1 MSLCETVAIN
11 FYMNKRTKK
20 IIAREFLILLGT
32 SLLYLIILFSWVM
45 LNNSNYDKK
54 YQLEQRIEKLTEY
67 EKLPYRLRVFYYIN
81 NEILK
86 MSWEKMKDSKKFIL
100 DIKDEVEASKTYN
113 YIKNN
118 SDITIDKKEF
128 ISRISKD
135 NQSEKYLEKIIPLE
149 KELKKRNSSFFS
161 NSITDKKVI
170 GLGIILWTVFFL
182 FRYLFYITK
191 WSIKQLRL

>member
-1 MSLCETVAIN
+1 
-11 FYMNKRTKK
+11 
-20 IIAREFLILLGT
+20 
-32 SLLYLIILFSWVM
+32 M